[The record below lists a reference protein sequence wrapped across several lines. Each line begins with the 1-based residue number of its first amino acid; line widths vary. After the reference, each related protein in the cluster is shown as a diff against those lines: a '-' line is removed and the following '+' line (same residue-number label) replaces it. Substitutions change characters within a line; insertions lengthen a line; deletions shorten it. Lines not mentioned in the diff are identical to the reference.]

1 MDDSQQETIS
11 KLKFLGKIS
20 KGEKINVKEKTL
32 QTESFVTSLSRTVW
46 FLDNRNNTLSFIQT
60 TVQSAFSL
68 LTILIQNDNV
78 SDKELAKS
86 IIRDID
92 LAKNGISNLKTTYS
106 DDAYF
111 CCGVDT
117 YIETINAKLLDLKD
131 RHEDLFLKD
140 EQKKS
145 VIESNS
151 KDKKHR

>member
-1 MDDSQQETIS
+1 
-11 KLKFLGKIS
+11 
-20 KGEKINVKEKTL
+20 
-32 QTESFVTSLSRTVW
+32 
-46 FLDNRNNTLSFIQT
+46 
-60 TVQSAFSL
+60 
-68 LTILIQNDNV
+68 LIQNDNV

-131 RHEDLFLKD
+131 KHEDLFLKD

>member
-68 LTILIQNDNV
+68 LTILIQNDNI

-92 LAKNGISNLKTTYS
+92 SAKNGISNLKTTYS

-140 EQKKS
+140 EHKKTL
-145 VIESNS
+145 IESNS